1 MASYDESVRQTKEI
15 YNLTLTKTQLIQRTN
30 GKEYYID
37 ITVGKS
43 SAKMS
48 RKMIKEASFGL
59 HLRWNETLFW

>member
-59 HLRWNETLFW
+59 HLI